1 MRKYWGGGGQILYTD
16 IFICVCSP
24 RFLTGITP
32 LNRSPLS
39 RQRGE
44 VGGSPSASPP
54 GSLRPSSAE
63 KQASKEGPE
72 DREGRAA
79 AEFGGR
85 RYRPKGRLPSP
96 IGIQLPPL
104 HPKMT
109 PRTGAPRETSRVADT
124 ARGLPLESPQPRGEH
139 CTGEPSPGRRSIASG
154 LGPGSSEAPKV

>member
-1 MRKYWGGGGQILYTD
+1 MEGAKYCTQISLSVSVLPA
-16 IFICVCSP
+16 FLQGSP
-24 RFLTGITP
+24 PSTGVP
-32 LNRSPLS
+32 FPDS
-39 RQRGE
+39 RGE

-79 AEFGGR
+79 AEFGGL

-109 PRTGAPRETSRVADT
+109 PGTGAPRETSRVADT

-139 CTGEPSPGRRSIASG
+139 CAGNRARGAAPSPPALG
-154 LGPGSSEAPKV
+154 LGVRRPLKCNIF